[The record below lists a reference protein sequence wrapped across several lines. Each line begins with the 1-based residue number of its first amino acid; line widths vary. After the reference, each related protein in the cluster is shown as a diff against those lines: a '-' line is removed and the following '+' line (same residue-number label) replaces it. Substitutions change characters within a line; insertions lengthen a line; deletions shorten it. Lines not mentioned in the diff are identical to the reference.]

1 MGNEQAKV
9 DPKELAKEQARVI
22 TRSQRKLEREAKK
35 LEGQEA
41 KSLREIK
48 KLAEKGQH
56 QAAKIVAKD
65 IARSRATRNQYLTM
79 SSQLKV
85 MSM

>member
-35 LEGQEA
+35 LEG
-41 KSLREIK
+41 
-48 KLAEKGQH
+48 
-56 QAAKIVAKD
+56 
-65 IARSRATRNQYLTM
+65 
-79 SSQLKV
+79 
-85 MSM
+85 